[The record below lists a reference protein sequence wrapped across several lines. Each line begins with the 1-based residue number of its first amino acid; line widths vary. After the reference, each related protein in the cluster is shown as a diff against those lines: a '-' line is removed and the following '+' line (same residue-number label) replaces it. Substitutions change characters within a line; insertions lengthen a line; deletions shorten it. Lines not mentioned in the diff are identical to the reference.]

1 MVKQSD
7 PPGAA
12 CHFESCWCIEM
23 HFDITQWLQ
32 KPKYM
37 LWLIFLEIIHH
48 NMYLYLMNCEL
59 STLHCK
65 NVYKNHRKIF
75 LKKIIFSF
83 HGFYFWFL
91 LVFRAVGVKI
101 FFLHNSNWQMFMSEL
116 TSHLFKLSKKHK
128 THSNQNHDDQNDL
141 TFLRQTKVNYLFI

>member
-7 PPGAA
+7 PPSAA

-101 FFLHNSNWQMFMSEL
+101 FFCTIVTDKCSCPNWRHIFSSFQKNTKHIL
-116 TSHLFKLSKKHK
+116 TK
-128 THSNQNHDDQNDL
+128 TM
-141 TFLRQTKVNYLFI
+141 RTKMT